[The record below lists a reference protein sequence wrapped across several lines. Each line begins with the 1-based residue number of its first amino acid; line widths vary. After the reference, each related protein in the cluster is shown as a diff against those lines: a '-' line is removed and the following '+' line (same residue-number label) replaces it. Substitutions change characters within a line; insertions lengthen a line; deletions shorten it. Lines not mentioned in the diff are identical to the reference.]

1 MAASA
6 EPVGRA
12 SPCEEEGSGSRRLA
26 ASLPRPAP
34 RRPAR
39 RMGVA
44 TLSQFRALRSNAAA
58 VDKGAPEGAAAIL
71 GSERGLRGH
80 GPPSR
85 RVRDAVLSPFPE
97 GGSGAARPSVLS
109 EGARPS
115 HLSAQRPEVPVRP
128 GWEMAPGL
136 GCVRPR
142 LLAAVVPEQKRWC
155 LQNKKN
161 QNSAPFPLKCLIR
174 VRPGVSLQYNFPIAA
189 GRAPCHQ
196 QQCFT
201 RD

>member
-44 TLSQFRALRSNAAA
+44 TLPQFRALRSNAAA

-80 GPPSR
+80 GPLSR

-128 GWEMAPGL
+128 GWETAP

-161 QNSAPFPLKCLIR
+161 QNSALSR
-174 VRPGVSLQYNFPIAA
+174 
-189 GRAPCHQ
+189 
-196 QQCFT
+196 
-201 RD
+201 